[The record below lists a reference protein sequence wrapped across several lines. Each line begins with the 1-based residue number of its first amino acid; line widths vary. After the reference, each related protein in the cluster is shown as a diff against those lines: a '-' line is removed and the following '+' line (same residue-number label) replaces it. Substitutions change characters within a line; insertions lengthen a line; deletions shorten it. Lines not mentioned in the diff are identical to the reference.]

1 MADLN
6 RVTPEQTPRQRQRET
21 GHTNKNPHYP
31 YGEPDYGEGYK
42 YDKEFKGPVKKRGCT
57 DVLCLILFLAFIG
70 GWAFVAYVA
79 VSQGDIDKVTN
90 SRHKCFLTHSLTYP

>member
-6 RVTPEQTPRQRQRET
+6 RVTPEQTPRQRPSRDPPP
-21 GHTNKNPHYP
+21 KNPHYP

-57 DVLCLILFLAFIG
+57 DVLCLILFIAFLG
-70 GWAFVAYVA
+70 GWAFVAFVA
-79 VSQGDIDKVTN
+79 VSEGDINKVTYAYYV
-90 SRHKCFLTHSLTYP
+90 LTS